1 LKGGFNLEIKK
12 FAKHHGLKTSTDVD
26 GTTIIRGIDASHIYE
41 HDAGTLA
48 VMFMDSIDKDS
59 KAHRALAFVT
69 GMEILLDGDFEFAA
83 TFDPRDEKQSRAA
96 VKIAGCRYP
105 GTRLKTMVTRA
116 A

>member
-1 LKGGFNLEIKK
+1 MSITK
-12 FAKHHGLKTSTDVD
+12 FAQQHRLRTVTDVD

-48 VMFMDSIDKDS
+48 VMYMDSIDKHS
-59 KAHRALAFVT
+59 KAHRALALAT
-69 GMEILLDGDFEFAA
+69 GMEIILDGDFEFAA
-83 TFDPRDEKQSRAA
+83 TFNPKDDQQSTAA

-105 GTRLKTMVTRA
+105 GLRQKATVTRA